1 MGWITYHRP
10 AGQTDRE
17 HFTAELINPN
27 EREILDCATVKNVFY
42 AAVQDKKDGQ
52 VWALV
57 VLIQRTRGYQNFG
70 YKDMDETVG
79 PCYYDCPAR
88 ILDLLTDTES
98 EYAKQW
104 RESCRKTIAAKAE
117 ARSSTVK
124 VTDGTVIKL
133 AKPLHFQGG
142 YEAQEFKLRVIG
154 RARRWVGNPGTD
166 RQFTCRLPQDWATRY
181 SWEKMS
187 A

>member
-1 MGWITYHRP
+1 MGWSTYHRR

-17 HFTAELINPN
+17 HFQGEV
-27 EREILDCATVKNVFY
+27 REGLTILDSTTIKNVFY
-42 AAVQDKKDGQ
+42 AACRDDQTGEVF
-52 VWALV
+52 ALV
-57 VLIQRTRGYQNFG
+57 YLIQRTPKDYFNFG
-70 YKDMDETVG
+70 VKAMDETVG

-88 ILDLLTDTES
+88 ILNLLTDTES
-98 EYAKQW
+98 EYAKSW
-104 RESCRKTIAAKAE
+104 RESCRKAIAAKAE
-117 ARSSTVK
+117 ARSTTVK

-133 AKPLHFQGG
+133 DRPLHFQGG

-166 RQFTCRLPQDWATRY
+166 QQFTCRLPQDWATRY
-181 SWEKMS
+181 SWERIS